1 MKTYKILLAPA
12 LLAVF
17 AACPK
22 IQPQEQTLP
31 VPDEEEMCLVSFR
44 PTGEI
49 TTTDT
54 PLLRGSEPTDDLYLV
69 QAYQG
74 TESFA
79 FGYFDN
85 LNAMKLY
92 LKKGY
97 KYRIIVAMVKN
108 AKALL
113 GDRFEP
119 TNGLV
124 DCHIDS
130 QGRSDVF
137 DLYMSDPE
145 HTYSNTTYM
154 VLASKFNAG
163 RYVFPIDKYIYTYKK
178 EIPYYYKS
186 GEVWKY
192 PTSPLT
198 QRNTNHCLKNI
209 GTGVLNA
216 TDYPTCEDWFYGEV
230 NDYSPTGDYATLDI
244 GFRRVGFRLKYE
256 LSGVTDGQVT
266 VTIQNSARTFLSN
279 TTDTPTFS
287 SDEVFIAFHDTQS
300 AWQYA
305 ANGYTENL
313 QVSVSWLRG
322 IGVTQDLGTKT
333 IQVKRNCLNTIKI
346 LLGSDDRGAGVGIQ
360 TEAEGTATATLEIPV
375 I

>member
-17 AACPK
+17 AACTK

-113 GDRFEP
+113 GDRFDA
-119 TNGLV
+119 NMGLI
-124 DCHIDS
+124 DCSCKIGYTYH
-130 QGRSDVF
+130 SDVF
-137 DLYMSDPE
+137 DLYMSNPSYTDG
-145 HTYSNTTYM
+145 TM
-154 VLASKFNAG
+154 VLASRFDAG
-163 RYVFPIDKYIYTYKK
+163 RYVFPINQYTYTYKK
-178 EIPYYYKS
+178 QIPYYYKS
-186 GEVWKY
+186 GEAWKLAS
-192 PTSPLT
+192 SPLK
-198 QRNTNHCLKNI
+198 QYNMKHCLKNI

-244 GFRRVGFRLKYE
+244 GFRRAGFRLKYE

-266 VTIQNSARTFLSN
+266 VTIGNSARTFLSN

-287 SDEVFIAFHDTQS
+287 SDEMFIAFHDTQS

-375 I
+375 N

>member
-17 AACPK
+17 AACTK

-113 GDRFEP
+113 GDRFDA
-119 TNGLV
+119 NMGLI
-124 DCHIDS
+124 DCSIDS
-130 QGRSDVF
+130 QDHSDVF
-137 DLYMSDPE
+137 DLYMSNPSYTDGR
-145 HTYSNTTYM
+145 M
-154 VLASKFNAG
+154 VLASSFDAG
-163 RYVFPIDKYIYTYKK
+163 RYAFPINNYIFTYKK
-178 EIPYYYKS
+178 QLEYYYKF
-186 GEVWKY
+186 GGAWKLA
-192 PTSPLT
+192 SDPLI
-198 QRNTNHCLKNI
+198 QRNTKHCLKNI

-287 SDEVFIAFHDTQS
+287 SDEMFIAFHDTQS

-375 I
+375 N